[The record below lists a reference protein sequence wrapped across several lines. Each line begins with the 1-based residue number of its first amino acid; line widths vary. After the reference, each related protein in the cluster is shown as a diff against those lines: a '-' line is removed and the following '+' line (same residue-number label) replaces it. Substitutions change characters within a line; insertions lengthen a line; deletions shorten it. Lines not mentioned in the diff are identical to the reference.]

1 MVKVCEIK
9 RGMKDAYFLERKQPI
24 CKHRV
29 TAFYRSI
36 HAHLELATDTDKGQ
50 LLGVD
55 TLGGCGSLWEEFLD
69 EGVFA
74 NDHKLLQA
82 GMKSIIVLVQETNLQ
97 CAVKLRSMPRTNT
110 NITHV
115 HNMGKPWDSPPPEFS
130 RVDNYFLILSSL
142 LVATCKLQPF
152 GTTEAT
158 TKHPQNI

>member
-1 MVKVCEIK
+1 M
-9 RGMKDAYFLERKQPI
+9 
-24 CKHRV
+24 
-29 TAFYRSI
+29 AFYRSI
-36 HAHLELATDTDKGQ
+36 HAHLELATDTDKSQ

-97 CAVKLRSMPRTNT
+97 CVVRLRSMPRTNT

-115 HNMGKPWDSPPPEFS
+115 HVGKPWDSPSP
-130 RVDNYFLILSSL
+130 RIDNYFLILSSL
-142 LVATCKLQPF
+142 VAICKFQPF
-152 GTTEAT
+152 GTPEAT
-158 TKHPQNI
+158 TKQPQSI

>member
-1 MVKVCEIK
+1 M
-9 RGMKDAYFLERKQPI
+9 Y
-24 CKHRV
+24 KHRV
-29 TAFYRSI
+29 TAFYKSI

-74 NDHKLLQA
+74 NDHKLLQT

-97 CAVKLRSMPRTNT
+97 CAVKLRSIPRTNT

-115 HNMGKPWDSPPPEFS
+115 HMGKPWDSPHQNFQE
-130 RVDNYFLILSSL
+130 LIII
-142 LVATCKLQPF
+142 F
-152 GTTEAT
+152 
-158 TKHPQNI
+158 

>member
-1 MVKVCEIK
+1 M
-9 RGMKDAYFLERKQPI
+9 Y
-24 CKHRV
+24 KHGV

-36 HAHLELATDTDKGQ
+36 HAHLELATDTDKSQ

-74 NDHKLLQA
+74 NDHKLLQT

-97 CAVKLRSMPRTNT
+97 CVVRLRSI

-115 HNMGKPWDSPPPEFS
+115 HMGKPWDPPPPPPPEFS
-130 RVDNYFLILSSL
+130 LLLVSSL
-142 LVATCKLQPF
+142 LVAICKFQPF
-152 GTTEAT
+152 GTPEAT
-158 TKHPQNI
+158 TKQPQSI